1 MKDPAASSTA
11 SAKRRH
17 VDSIVAVLARHA
29 QRATYGAVGGV
40 VGLPARSVMSGCA
53 RTPAKFLRCLR
64 EGGRAYR
71 LRRIRMRSRAEVARR
86 RHRHRDGALPL
97 AGPAHL

>member
-53 RTPAKFLRCLR
+53 RTPANSFVVSAKAGVPTGYAGSECDPALK
-64 EGGRAYR
+64 
-71 LRRIRMRSRAEVARR
+71 SRAGVIDTAT
-86 RHRHRDGALPL
+86 ALSHWL
-97 AGPAHL
+97 GQRT